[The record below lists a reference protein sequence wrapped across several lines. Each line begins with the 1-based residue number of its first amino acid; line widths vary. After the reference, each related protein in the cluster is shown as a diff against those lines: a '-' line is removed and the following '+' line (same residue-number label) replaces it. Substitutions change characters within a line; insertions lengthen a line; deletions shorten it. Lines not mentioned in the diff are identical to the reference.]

1 MRINKD
7 SLAARAKNISAEKG
21 VSPTV
26 VYVRFFFDAFLKR
39 LALSSYR
46 DTFVLKGGLYLSSVL
61 GISNRSTIDIDF
73 LATNFSLEESGLLK
87 AFQQLCMMNIG
98 DNVTFECLQMSPIR
112 IEDSYGGFQVE
123 LLGRLENIK
132 QQFGIDIATGD
143 PITPSE
149 IIYGYH
155 CLVTGETISLQAYSL
170 ETVIAEKLETFLIR
184 GTANSRSKDFYD
196 LYILHQMQR
205 DCISLNILKKAFE
218 QTCHY
223 RHFAISKKEAIRL
236 AEFVRDNSL
245 CQTRWKAYQKK
256 ANYSQGI
263 SFIDVIDA
271 IIQWIEIALD

>member
-1 MRINKD
+1 
-7 SLAARAKNISAEKG
+7 
-21 VSPTV
+21 
-26 VYVRFFFDAFLKR
+26 
-39 LALSSYR
+39 
-46 DTFVLKGGLYLSSVL
+46 
-61 GISNRSTIDIDF
+61 
-73 LATNFSLEESGLLK
+73 
-87 AFQQLCMMNIG
+87 
-98 DNVTFECLQMSPIR
+98 
-112 IEDSYGGFQVE
+112 
-123 LLGRLENIK
+123 
-132 QQFGIDIATGD
+132 
-143 PITPSE
+143 
-149 IIYGYH
+149 
-155 CLVTGETISLQAYSL
+155 L

-236 AEFVRDNSL
+236 AESVRDNSL